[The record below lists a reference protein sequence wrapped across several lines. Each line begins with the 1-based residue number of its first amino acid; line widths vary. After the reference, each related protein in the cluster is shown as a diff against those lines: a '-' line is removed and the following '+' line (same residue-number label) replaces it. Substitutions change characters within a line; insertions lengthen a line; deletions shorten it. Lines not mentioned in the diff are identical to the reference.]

1 MEKTGQKFNALPGVT
16 LYKDLPKRRMLSNA
30 LFLSQLSYCLLVW
43 IFQSDAKINK
53 INRLQERCLRII
65 YSDKKST
72 FIELLEKNNYVSIHK
87 RNLRL
92 LVIEISKFK
101 RGLGPTLC

>member
-1 MEKTGQKFNALPGVT
+1 MEKTGQKLNALPGVT
-16 LYKDLPKRRMLSNA
+16 LYKDLPKRCMSSNA

-101 RGLGPTLC
+101 RDLGPTLC